1 MLLKVSLKLPSSD
14 DTLNDQAKQD
24 LIRALIQIG
33 ESSQNNCEMEGKSR
47 DFLEEELAKRWSDM
61 IDNSQMSSNN
71 FYLPMEY
78 YKNKDE
84 EDKDSDAK
92 IIKEM
97 SMQELIKR
105 ASTSVQENR
114 FNDVEYE

>member
-1 MLLKVSLKLPSSD
+1 
-14 DTLNDQAKQD
+14 
-24 LIRALIQIG
+24 
-33 ESSQNNCEMEGKSR
+33 
-47 DFLEEELAKRWSDM
+47 
-61 IDNSQMSSNN
+61 
-71 FYLPMEY
+71 MEY
-78 YKNKDE
+78 YKSKDE